1 MRQSLSALLASL
13 PALALSAGLAHAERI
28 TLASPHSVATTIDRL
43 ESAVAAAGATVFARI
58 DHAAGAQSVGAELRP
73 TTLLIFGN
81 PALGTPAIQGAQ
93 TMGLD
98 LPLRA
103 LAYEDAD
110 GAVKLVYPDPAD
122 LAAAHGLPPDA
133 PVIAKMTGA
142 LRKLAGKA
150 TADE

>member
-1 MRQSLSALLASL
+1 MRSGSRSRARTASR
-13 PALALSAGLAHAERI
+13 PPSTG
-28 TLASPHSVATTIDRL
+28 SK
-43 ESAVAAAGATVFARI
+43 AR
-58 DHAAGAQSVGAELRP
+58 AKSVGAALRP

-110 GAVKLVYPDPAD
+110 GAVKLVYPDPAG
-122 LAAAHGLPPDA
+122 LAAAHGLPSDA

>member
-1 MRQSLSALLASL
+1 MRFTTRTLALSL
-13 PALALSAGLAHAERI
+13 PAVAFVASLAHAEQI
-28 TLASPHSVATTIDRL
+28 SVASPHSVDTTINRL
-43 ESAVAAAGATVFARI
+43 ASAVEAAGAKIFARI
-58 DHAAGAQSVGAELRP
+58 DHAAGAKSVGAELRP

-103 LAYEDAD
+103 LAYEDES
-110 GAVKLVYPDPAD
+110 GAVMLVYPDPAD
-122 LAAAHGLPPDA
+122 LAAEHGLPADA

-142 LRKLAGKA
+142 LAKLTGKA
-150 TADE
+150 TETD